1 MKWSL
6 QQLHKYNGK
15 TFTFSTT
22 FNFEEEIKPIDDIL
36 SISIVYVE
44 GQGRNLFDDDFH
56 FDLHIKA
63 NLILEDARTLEPI
76 DFSIDLE
83 VEETFSAD
91 PDNLN
96 AQFIEKNT
104 IDLRAV
110 VWENILLEKP
120 IRIVKEDTT
129 DN

>member
-1 MKWSL
+1 M
-6 QQLHKYNGK
+6 
-15 TFTFSTT
+15 
-22 FNFEEEIKPIDDIL
+22 
-36 SISIVYVE
+36 
-44 GQGRNLFDDDFH
+44 
-56 FDLHIKA
+56 HIKA

-110 VWENILLEKP
+110 VWENILLENQFELLKKIPP
-120 IRIVKEDTT
+120 ITRLKKR
-129 DN
+129 